1 MRRRDNH
8 ENELPSL
15 FRSVYRYLKIHCVVL
30 FLVNN
35 NRALDHPKQLLYTVT
50 SLQSNNTGQQVVLR
64 KKKKMGIL
72 ADERRSRP
80 SRQEMGN
87 ENVSKDD
94 QAIDDAML
102 TLGRFFGV
110 GLSSTQQQQQL
121 NVSPSHEEEDEEGR
135 TIRFNSSVDIVTI
148 PSHTTYSDTIKQNL
162 YSSSYE
168 IRQNAQRN
176 RREFAAEQ
184 WKWENA
190 VEEDQM
196 FFDKRS
202 NEHIHPVH
210 LGGIIDLM
218 R

>member
-8 ENELPSL
+8 ENELPSF
-15 FRSVYRYLKIHCVVL
+15 FRSVYRYHKTHCVVL
-30 FLVNN
+30 FLAK

-210 LGGIIDLM
+210 LGGIMDLM